1 MKFRKLLSKFMYNT
15 YRKESNMTTKPIIEV
30 KDLVKKFGHKI
41 ANDHISFS
49 IQKGERVGIIGANGA
64 GKTTLVEQIIGTSK
78 PTAGEIIYGF
88 EYKKTPQEKMGMQF
102 QTSSYPEGL
111 TVKDVIDFSLDIY
124 GSTIKQK
131 DLEELL
137 KVFQIH
143 DFYKA
148 KAKGLSGGQ
157 QQKLNVLLAIAHNPE
172 LVILDEISTGL
183 DILAREEIVGYV
195 DKITRAKNM
204 TTILIS
210 HHMSEIEMLC
220 DRVIILSQGK
230 IKAEDSIN
238 NIQKKHGSL
247 GEFMKEIIGEE
258 LRRDNSNE

>member
-1 MKFRKLLSKFMYNT
+1 MIEQKVIL
-15 YRKESNMTTKPIIEV
+15 EV
-30 KDLVKKFGHKI
+30 KDLVKKFGHKV
-41 ANDHISFS
+41 ANDHISFK
-49 IQKGERVGIIGANGA
+49 IMAGERVGIIGANGA

-78 PTAGEIIYGF
+78 PTDGEIKYGF
-88 EYKKTPQEKMGMQF
+88 SYKKTPQEKMGMQF

-111 TVKDVIDFSLDIY
+111 SVKDVIDFSLDIY
-124 GSTIKQK
+124 GSDVKQK
-131 DLEELL
+131 DLEALL
-137 KVFQIH
+137 KIFQIY

-157 QQKLNVLLAIAHNPE
+157 QQKLNVFLAIAHNPE

-195 DKITRAKNM
+195 DKITREKKM

-210 HHMSEIEMLC
+210 HHMSEIETLC

-230 IKAEDSIN
+230 IKAEDTIQ
-238 NIQKKHGSL
+238 NIKKEHGSL

-258 LRRDNSNE
+258 LGHEPKKEVAKKKENK

>member
-1 MKFRKLLSKFMYNT
+1 MANKKVM
-15 YRKESNMTTKPIIEV
+15 IEV
-30 KDLVKKFGHKI
+30 KNLTKKFGSKI
-41 ANDHISFS
+41 ANNNVSFK
-49 IQKGERVGIIGANGA
+49 IYDGERVGIIGANGA

-78 PTAGEIIYGF
+78 PTEGEIIYGF

-111 TVKDVIDFSLDIY
+111 SVKDVIDFSLDIY
-124 GSTIKQK
+124 GSSIDEK
-131 DLEELL
+131 ELNNL
-137 KVFQIH
+137 LDVFQIR

-157 QQKLNVLLAIAHNPE
+157 QQKLNVLLAIVHTPE

-195 DKITRAKNM
+195 DKITREKKM

-210 HHMSEIEMLC
+210 HHMSEIETLC
-220 DRVIILSQGK
+220 DRVIILSKGE
-230 IKAEDSIN
+230 IRAEDSIA
-238 NIQKKHGSL
+238 NIKKSHGSL
-247 GEFMKEIIGEE
+247 GQFMKEIISEE
-258 LRRDNSNE
+258 LHREVK

>member
-1 MKFRKLLSKFMYNT
+1 MANKKVM
-15 YRKESNMTTKPIIEV
+15 IEV
-30 KDLVKKFGHKI
+30 KNLTKKFGSKI
-41 ANDHISFS
+41 ANNNVSFK
-49 IQKGERVGIIGANGA
+49 IYEGERVGIIGANGA

-78 PTAGEIIYGF
+78 PTEGEIIYGF

-111 TVKDVIDFSLDIY
+111 SVKDVIDFSLDIY
-124 GSTIKQK
+124 GSSIDEK
-131 DLEELL
+131 ELNNL
-137 KVFQIH
+137 LDVFQIR

-157 QQKLNVLLAIAHNPE
+157 QQKLNVLLAIVHTPE

-195 DKITRAKNM
+195 DKITREKKM

-210 HHMSEIEMLC
+210 HHMSEIETLC
-220 DRVIILSQGK
+220 DRVIILSKGE
-230 IKAEDSIN
+230 IRAEDSIV
-238 NIQKKHGSL
+238 NIKKSHGSL
-247 GEFMKEIIGEE
+247 GQFMKEIISEE
-258 LRRDNSNE
+258 LHREVK

>member
-1 MKFRKLLSKFMYNT
+1 
-15 YRKESNMTTKPIIEV
+15 MTTQQPIIEV

-41 ANDHISFS
+41 ANDHINFK
-49 IQKGERVGIIGANGA
+49 IYKGERVGIIGANGA

-78 PTAGEIIYGF
+78 PTSGEIIYGF
-88 EYKKTPQEKMGMQF
+88 KYNKTPQEKMGMQF

-124 GSTIKQK
+124 GSDIKM
-131 DLEELL
+131 EELNEL
-137 KVFQIH
+137 LRIFQVQ

-157 QQKLNVLLAIAHNPE
+157 QQKLNVLLAVIHSPE

-195 DKITRAKNM
+195 DKLTRAKHM

-210 HHMSEIEMLC
+210 HHMSEIETLC

-230 IKAEDSIN
+230 IKAEDTIEK
-238 NIQKKHGSL
+238 IKKEHGSL
-247 GEFMKEIIGEE
+247 GEYMKQIIGDE
-258 LRRDNSNE
+258 LKAGNK

>member
-1 MKFRKLLSKFMYNT
+1 
-15 YRKESNMTTKPIIEV
+15 MTEQKVILEV
-30 KDLVKKFGHKI
+30 NELVKKFGHKV
-41 ANDHISFS
+41 ANDHISFK
-49 IQKGERVGIIGANGA
+49 IFKGERVGIIGANGA

-78 PTAGEIIYGF
+78 PSSGTITYGF
-88 EYKKTPQEKMGMQF
+88 DYKKTPQEKMGMQF

-111 TVKDVIDFSLDIY
+111 SVKDVIDFSLDIY
-124 GSTIKQK
+124 GSNIKQK
-131 DLEELL
+131 DLDELL
-137 KVFQIH
+137 KIFQIY

-157 QQKLNVLLAIAHNPE
+157 QQKLNVLLAIVHNPE

-195 DKITRAKNM
+195 DKITRSKKM

-210 HHMSEIEMLC
+210 HHMSEIETLC

-230 IKAEDSIN
+230 IKAEDTIA
-238 NIQKKHGSL
+238 NIKKDHGSL
-247 GEFMKEIIGEE
+247 GEFMKQIIGEE
-258 LRRDNSNE
+258 LEQKGEPVEEKKGKK